1 VTWDT
6 TSRAQVWASLDECL
20 REYVECLREY
30 VCLLM
35 QGANSERLLMRRS
48 ASARA
53 GPRPRH
59 DAEFVLD
66 ERELAVRQETM

>member
-1 VTWDT
+1 MLKFGLLL
-6 TSRAQVWASLDECL
+6 TSAFVNMSSA
-20 REYVECLREY
+20 LREY

-66 ERELAVRQETM
+66 ERELAVRQEKM